1 MAHKGISI
9 AELLVSMAAVAVTL
23 VVFADF
29 MNQSG
34 YAHRAKTRRAS
45 CMSNMKQIGMA
56 VAQYAQDYEES
67 LPYSGSGHDWPDE
80 SLVYFP
86 QIIMPYAQNAAIFK
100 CPDDPFAEH
109 GALYEALRQAGR
121 SPSAPKLPT
130 TYYYFYD
137 FYHPEMST
145 RHVPPCT
152 PGPLR
157 AAKMAEVIH
166 PGSKAMMVCILSD
179 QYVSSRLAHGS
190 GSPRQ
195 PSDSLLFADCHFKFV
210 PIASLA
216 DIACFPEHNL
226 DWGGVGAKDVK

>member
-1 MAHKGISI
+1 MVRKGISV

-23 VVFADF
+23 AVFADF
-29 MNQSG
+29 MDRSE
-34 YAHRAKTRRAS
+34 YVHRAKARRAT

-56 VAQYAQDYEES
+56 VAQYVQDYEES

-86 QIIMPYAQNAAIFK
+86 QIIMPYAQNKAIFK
-100 CPDDPFAEH
+100 CPDDPFAER

-121 SPSAPKLPT
+121 SPSTPELPT

-137 FYHPEMST
+137 FYHPDMGT
-145 RHVPPCT
+145 KRVPPCT

-179 QYVSSRLAHGS
+179 QYVSSSPHGFAS
-190 GSPRQ
+190 
-195 PSDSLLFADCHFKFV
+195 PSDLLLFADGHAK
-210 PIASLA
+210 PQQITSLVETP
-216 DIACFPEHNL
+216 CFPEHNL
-226 DWGGVGAKDVK
+226 DWSGVGASDLK